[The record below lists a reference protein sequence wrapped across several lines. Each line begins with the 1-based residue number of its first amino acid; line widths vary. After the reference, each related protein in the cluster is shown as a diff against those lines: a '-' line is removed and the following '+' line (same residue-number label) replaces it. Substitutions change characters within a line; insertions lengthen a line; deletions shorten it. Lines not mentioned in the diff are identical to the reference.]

1 MAWSLR
7 YYDWYHKSVMIQYF
21 SVIFLLLNKYHL
33 FLCWLILSE
42 SLSEFTL
49 QKYLLLSKYHSA
61 SYFPPLLHL
70 RANI

>member
-33 FLCWLILSE
+33 FL
-42 SLSEFTL
+42 
-49 QKYLLLSKYHSA
+49 YVG
-61 SYFPPLLHL
+61 
-70 RANI
+70 